1 LESCGWRTGCDT
13 VSAPS
18 TEGADGVVTMATPA
32 QFAASTARS
41 YALVGFIFY
50 LLAAI
55 AWGIGLLAVAI
66 TMPLWIGQAPWSGGV
81 WFPIVF
87 PLGVFAAAGFAFAWW
102 SWTALKRI
110 DAGRYMD
117 ARAACLLLG
126 VFGLLFAFL
135 IGGVFFLLAHAKLGE
150 ALQPLPAVAPASFRV
165 CTSCGRA
172 LAVDAR
178 FCAYCGKGLPA

>member
-1 LESCGWRTGCDT
+1 
-13 VSAPS
+13 
-18 TEGADGVVTMATPA
+18 MATPA

-41 YALVGFIFY
+41 HALVGFIFY

-55 AWGIGLLAVAI
+55 AWGIGLLEVAI

-87 PLGVFAAAGFAFAWW
+87 PLGGFAAAGFVCAWW

-135 IGGVFFLLAHAKLGE
+135 IGGGVFLL
-150 ALQPLPAVAPASFRV
+150 PAAPP
-165 CTSCGRA
+165 RA
-172 LAVDAR
+172 
-178 FCAYCGKGLPA
+178 GPPPPPAG